1 MWDIIK
7 GAAGAIFGTSKKSG
21 VISDFLKHNPWVGSA
36 VKYGVERRDMNRAHQ
51 RQMADLRAAGINPI
65 LSAKLGGAQT
75 PTMEGIG
82 SVSNE
87 SRGHDYKETLTDAQ
101 IQEIASKIGVNEAHV
116 EQLNEAANQLVQQ
129 ARHTGAQADQQRVIA
144 DWAQKNITLY
154 VANEMGLEVNDLK
167 EIGKFLLVGGTQAE
181 YDQFFDRLGDRK
193 NQVTSAYSA
202 AKQNIE
208 KKVDGFK
215 QWFYEKVGK

>member
-1 MWDIIK
+1 MF
-7 GAAGAIFGTSKKSG
+7 GAIAKGIASVSK
-21 VISDFLKHNPWVGSA
+21 FLKANPWVGSA

-82 SVSNE
+82 SVSND

-116 EQLNEAANQLVQQ
+116 RQLNEAANQLVQQ
-129 ARHTGAQADQQRVIA
+129 ARQTEAQADQQRVIA
-144 DWAQKNITLY
+144 DWAQENITLY
-154 VANEMGLEVNDLK
+154 VANEMGLNVNDLK
-167 EIGKFLLVGGTQAE
+167 EIGKFLLVGGTKAE
-181 YDQFFDRLGDRK
+181 YDQFFKRLNERQG
-193 NQVTSAYSA
+193 QATSAYQT
-202 AKQNIE
+202 AKQKLNQ
-208 KKVDGFK
+208 KVEGFQ
-215 QWFYEKVGK
+215 QWFFEKVGR